1 MNRFSLSLSVVCV
14 ASCTIALLAA
24 MASSDGSPAF
34 RTVAVASADP
44 GGTPG
49 GPAPCSRIAV
59 RGGATAIRAVALAVL
74 RRAVTKLWKGPVAK
88 IHGVAR
94 TRAPPSATT

>member
-14 ASCTIALLAA
+14 ASCTIALLAP

-59 RGGATAIRAVALAVL
+59 RGATAIRAVALAVL
-74 RRAVTKLWKGPVAK
+74 RRAVTKL
-88 IHGVAR
+88 
-94 TRAPPSATT
+94 